1 MVEVLSIPAVPANE
15 ADTLIVSSMAAVR
28 DETYQKL
35 VESVKASGQKVRTEM
50 SDRILDGGEAR
61 HYPSMTLHAETV
73 LHTPSLLLMH
83 S

>member
-1 MVEVLSIPAVPANE
+1 MVEVLSIPAVSANE

-61 HYPSMTLHAETV
+61 HYLQ
-73 LHTPSLLLMH
+73 
-83 S
+83 